1 MKYTTTHLTYDPND
15 CTDVGWKIE
24 SHETRARLTR
34 HNRWQGSRGGAVFL
48 VDIDGPLSEEDAEAL
63 AMELTD
69 LIDRH
74 AIRYAKGS
82 EYDGFRCT
90 QGGFTV
96 R

>member
-1 MKYTTTHLTYDPND
+1 MKYTTTHLTYDPSD

-34 HNRWQGSRGGAVFL
+34 HNRWQGSRDGAVFL

-63 AMELTD
+63 ARKLAD
-69 LIDRH
+69 LIDRR
-74 AIRYAKGS
+74 AIRCAKGS
-82 EYDGFRCT
+82 EYCGFRCID
-90 QGGFTV
+90 GGGTV